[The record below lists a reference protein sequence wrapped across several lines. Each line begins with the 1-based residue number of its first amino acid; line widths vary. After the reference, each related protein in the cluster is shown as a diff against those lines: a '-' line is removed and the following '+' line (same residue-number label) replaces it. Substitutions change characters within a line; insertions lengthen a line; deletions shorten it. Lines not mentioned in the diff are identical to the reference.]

1 VKVIDSKQPE
11 GRRGCL
17 SVLYKKNSYNRLS
30 RLVAF
35 FFSQAQVLQ
44 L

>member
-17 SVLYKKNSYNRLS
+17 SVL
-30 RLVAF
+30 
-35 FFSQAQVLQ
+35 
-44 L
+44 